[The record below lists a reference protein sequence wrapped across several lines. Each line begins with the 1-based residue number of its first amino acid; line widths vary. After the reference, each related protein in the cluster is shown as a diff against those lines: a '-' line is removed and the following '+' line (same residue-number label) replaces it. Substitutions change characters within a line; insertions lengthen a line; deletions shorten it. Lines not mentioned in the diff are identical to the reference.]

1 MIELNPQLVIL
12 FRVFL
17 KDGTQVMILFEEGA
31 LPARHL

>member
-17 KDGTQVMILFEEGA
+17 KDGTLILFEEGA